1 MCFIIFV
8 SNSLFIFA
16 IREDFYKL
24 LLIAE
29 FIVKCSFVLSVIC
42 KNTGKIS
49 KLIIGIS

>member
-29 FIVKCSFVLSVIC
+29 FIVKGSFVLSVIC
-42 KNTGKIS
+42 ENTGNIS
-49 KLIIGIS
+49 KLIGIS

>member
-1 MCFIIFV
+1 MCFMIFV

-29 FIVKCSFVLSVIC
+29 FIVKGSFVLSVIY